1 MTGRLPSAT
10 IARRGLML
18 VLSSPSGAGK
28 STIAR
33 NLLESDGS
41 LELSISVT
49 TRQRRASEI
58 DGVHYHFTSTREFEN
73 LRDTDSL
80 LEWAEVHGNY
90 YGTPREP
97 AERAMADGRDMLF
110 DIDWQG
116 AQQLRG
122 QLAADTVTVFIL
134 PPSAATLRARL
145 SQRAQD
151 SAEVVAERM
160 SAAAAEISHWA
171 EYDYVI
177 VNSDIQDSL
186 MRLRAILAAERAKRN
201 RLTGLSAFVRGLQS
215 EL

>member
-1 MTGRLPSAT
+1 MSEPID
-10 IARRGLML
+10 IARRGLL
-18 VLSSPSGAGK
+18 FVLSSPSGAGK
-28 STIAR
+28 TTLSKA
-33 NLLESDGS
+33 LLAAEPDLSMS
-41 LELSISVT
+41 LSAT
-49 TRQRRASEI
+49 TRAPRPGEV
-58 DGVHYHFTSTREFEN
+58 DGVDYDFLDMERFEAM
-73 LRDTDSL
+73 RAAGKF
-80 LEWAEVHGNY
+80 LEWARVFNNC
-90 YGTPREP
+90 YGTPKAP
-97 AERAMADGRDMLF
+97 VLAALQKGADILF

>member
-1 MTGRLPSAT
+1 MSEPID
-10 IARRGLML
+10 IARRGLL
-18 VLSSPSGAGK
+18 FVLSSPSGAGK
-28 STIAR
+28 TTLSKA
-33 NLLESDGS
+33 LLAAEPDLSMS
-41 LELSISVT
+41 LSAT
-49 TRQRRASEI
+49 TRAPRPGEV
-58 DGVHYHFTSTREFEN
+58 DGVDYDFLDMERFEAM
-73 LRDTDSL
+73 RAAGKF
-80 LEWAEVHGNY
+80 LEWARVFNNC
-90 YGTPREP
+90 YGTPKAP
-97 AERAMADGRDMLF
+97 VLAALQKGADILF

-186 MRLRAILAAERAKRN
+186 TRLRAILAAERAKRN